1 MLGLRLHRRQH
12 TKLDRLRY
20 SDGISL
26 GRSPTIRDIE
36 MLARKAGFRALL
48 NLNTEG
54 EPGQILS
61 PNVEATWAH
70 AFELRHERVSIDAGN
85 LRSEGV
91 DRFLETLQ
99 KIRKPVYVHSLR
111 GRRAAS
117 LMIIHLALERWLPAN
132 EALAEA
138 QALGMD
144 CELEQL
150 RAFTESE
157 VDQRMARLLGDVP
170 SRVGT
175 LPGRA
180 GGG

>member
-1 MLGLRLHRRQH
+1 MSTRCVDAVPLH
-12 TKLDRLRY
+12 
-20 SDGISL
+20 
-26 GRSPTIRDIE
+26 
-36 MLARKAGFRALL
+36 
-48 NLNTEG
+48 
-54 EPGQILS
+54 
-61 PNVEATWAH
+61 
-70 AFELRHERVSIDAGN
+70 
-85 LRSEGV
+85 
-91 DRFLETLQ
+91 
-99 KIRKPVYVHSLR
+99 
-111 GRRAAS
+111 

-175 LPGRA
+175 LPGRV